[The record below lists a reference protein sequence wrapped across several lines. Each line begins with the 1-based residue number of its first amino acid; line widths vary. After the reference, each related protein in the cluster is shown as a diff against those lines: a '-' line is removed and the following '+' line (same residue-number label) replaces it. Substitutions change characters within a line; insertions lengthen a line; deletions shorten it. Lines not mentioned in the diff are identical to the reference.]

1 MTEQEKDKLWA
12 IMRDMGMARDRFF
25 VYFSGAG
32 RDVDLRDELLKMEAS
47 VKQALNVLGFLR
59 R

>member
-1 MTEQEKDKLWA
+1 MTEQEKDKDKLWA

-32 RDVDLRDELLKMEAS
+32 RDVDLRDELLKIEEYA
-47 VKQALNVLGFLR
+47 KLALEVLGF
-59 R
+59 